1 MVKGLPQ
8 MSMIQMT
15 AREFAEAIQ
24 EARALGW
31 DQCVA
36 SMTYTDG
43 SPVDVALNSN
53 PYRSKR

>member
-1 MVKGLPQ
+1 